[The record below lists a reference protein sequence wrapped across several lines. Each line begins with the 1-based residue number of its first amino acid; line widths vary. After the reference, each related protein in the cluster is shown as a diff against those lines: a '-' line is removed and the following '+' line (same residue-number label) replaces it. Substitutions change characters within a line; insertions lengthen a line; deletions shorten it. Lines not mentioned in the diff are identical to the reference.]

1 MDYGLATTYKQS
13 YLYIMVQQEHRFATA
28 PLFAFAEG
36 SNLTA
41 DSTDDSES
49 SSRNNSNHS
58 DQHGVAANM
67 ASQFD
72 QVSQQQ
78 IQHKVQNSL

>member
-1 MDYGLATTYKQS
+1 
-13 YLYIMVQQEHRFATA
+13 MVQQEHRFATA

-58 DQHGVAANM
+58 SDQLGAATNM

-72 QVSQQQ
+72 QVPQQQ
-78 IQHKVQNSL
+78 IQHKVHISL